1 MSEDMKTLLEEE
13 EKNSPEIRE
22 HEVVKGKVVLVNK
35 SEAFI
40 DIGYKQ
46 EIPVPKKELAY
57 PEPDSAED
65 VVSVGSFFRCF
76 FKSASQAD
84 RVLGAVNRIS
94 SLYITKDGSR

>member
-40 DIGYKQ
+40 DIGRRALQ
-46 EIPVPKKELAY
+46 GR
-57 PEPDSAED
+57 SAWE
-65 VVSVGSFFRCF
+65 
-76 FKSASQAD
+76 
-84 RVLGAVNRIS
+84 
-94 SLYITKDGSR
+94 